1 MSFLWSTNRD
11 RVTVLPGMWRTIIF
25 GANLRFARYPVE
37 NGPTLQWERVH
48 DRTEDSRVK
57 RHVRNQGPQRQP
69 ACLREEATGQFRSL
83 IPNVSLNGEKL
94 GEIHGKVLAIRPT
107 FEIYDS
113 QNQLVAQVKKKI
125 MKLFG
130 EAWWMENSSGQE
142 IAKIKGNIWEHDY
155 YIQDTSGQPFSQ
167 IHKKW
172 VSVPDSFPVAMLSPV

>member
-69 ACLREEATGQFRSL
+69 ACLREEATGQFRSKIL
-83 IPNVSLNGEKL
+83 VRVYKRRKARRNTRQGIGNPADLRNLRLAKPTRSSSIEEDHEIVRGGLVDGEL
-94 GEIHGKVLAIRPT
+94 IRPR
-107 FEIYDS
+107 DC
-113 QNQLVAQVKKKI
+113 QDK
-125 MKLFG
+125 
-130 EAWWMENSSGQE
+130 GQYLGARLLHSRH
-142 IAKIKGNIWEHDY
+142 IRSTNRAD
-155 YIQDTSGQPFSQ
+155 P
-167 IHKKW
+167 
-172 VSVPDSFPVAMLSPV
+172 